1 VGKAAPVNLKR
12 IVLFVVM
19 LVCEC
24 RNEARE
30 MIHFITTFAHNCPG
44 TGIALLI
51 LFVVGVYCECKIE
64 GRLK

>member
-12 IVLFVVM
+12 
-19 LVCEC
+19 
-24 RNEARE
+24 NEASDDPLY
-30 MIHFITTFAHNCPG
+30 HTTFAHNCPG

>member
-24 RNEARE
+24 CNEQAT
-30 MIHFITTFAHNCPG
+30 IHFITTFAHNCPG

>member
-1 VGKAAPVNLKR
+1 
-12 IVLFVVM
+12 M

-24 RNEARE
+24 CNEARE